1 MAVNGNRSD
10 YERAVAI
17 KAKLSKIF
25 NVVVSI
31 TAVIVSI
38 VTAFLCAAGNIEPA
52 IAGIIIPAALL
63 IYLVM
68 GVLTL
73 VGTNETRKSVMII
86 YIIGISLCAVI
97 LFISVIYASVH

>member
-31 TAVIVSI
+31 TAIIVSI
-38 VTAFLCAAGNIEPA
+38 VTAFLCAAGSIEPA

>member
-25 NVVVSI
+25 NVLVSI
-31 TAVIVSI
+31 TAIIVSI
-38 VTAFLCAAGNIEPA
+38 VTAFLCAAGSIEPA

>member
-31 TAVIVSI
+31 TAIIVSI
-38 VTAFLCAAGNIEPA
+38 VTAFLCAAGSIEPA

-73 VGTNETRKSVMII
+73 VGTNETRKSVMMI

>member
-25 NVVVSI
+25 NVIVSI
-31 TAVIVSI
+31 TAIIVSI
-38 VTAFLCAAGNIEPA
+38 VTAFLCAAGSIEPA

>member
-31 TAVIVSI
+31 TAIIVSI
-38 VTAFLCAAGNIEPA
+38 VTALLCAAGSIEPA

>member
-31 TAVIVSI
+31 TAIIVSI
-38 VTAFLCAAGNIEPA
+38 VTAFLCAAGSIEPA

-97 LFISVIYASVH
+97 LFISVIYASIH

>member
-17 KAKLSKIF
+17 KTKLSKIF

-31 TAVIVSI
+31 TAIIVSI
-38 VTAFLCAAGNIEPA
+38 VTAFLCAAGSIEPA